1 MEESGSEGLDELI
14 FERKDTA
21 FFKVCWTV
29 LDMVELTEIG
39 GKLYGRGSTDDQPQH
54 IVPPHLWFNNFLYV
68 LVSVCFAF
76 SVGGELSLELLLQ

>member
-29 LDMVELTEIG
+29 LDMVLV
-39 GKLYGRGSTDDQPQH
+39 YQPQD
-54 IVPPHLWFNNFLYV
+54 IVPPHLWFNNFL
-68 LVSVCFAF
+68 C
-76 SVGGELSLELLLQ
+76 